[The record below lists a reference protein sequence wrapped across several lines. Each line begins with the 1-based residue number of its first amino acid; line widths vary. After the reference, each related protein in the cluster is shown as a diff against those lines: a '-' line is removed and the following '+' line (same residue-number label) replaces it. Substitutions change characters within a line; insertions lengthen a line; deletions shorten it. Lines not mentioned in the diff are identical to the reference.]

1 MICIIFDLDGTL
13 TDSAK
18 GIITSIKYALEKKGA
33 AIPDD
38 ETLQLFLGPPMK
50 DSLKEHCHMT
60 DEEAEE
66 TYGYFKER
74 YETIGKFENEVYP
87 DIERML
93 VTLRQTN
100 TYVAVATAK
109 PEHLAKEILEHFQLT
124 QYFEVIR
131 GANVAEN
138 LVHKE
143 DILRKTIEDLR
154 EMSNSRVKK
163 NITGWYMVG
172 DRKYDILAAKA
183 LGCRSLGVTYGY
195 GSRAELEAAKPDYLC
210 DNPHDL
216 VLQIA
221 VDTLL

>member
-13 TDSAK
+13 TDSQK

-33 AIPDD
+33 PIPEDPI
-38 ETLQLFLGPPMK
+38 LKLFLGPPML
-50 DSLKEHCHMT
+50 DSLQEHCHMT
-60 DEEAEE
+60 LEEAQE

-74 YETIGKFENEVYP
+74 YETIGKFENEVYK
-87 DIERML
+87 DIESML

-109 PEHLAKEILEHFQLT
+109 PEHLAREILDHFKLT
-124 QYFEVIR
+124 QYFEVIK
-131 GANVAEN
+131 GADSSRN

-143 DILRKTIEDLR
+143 DILRETIEELR
-154 EMSNSRVKK
+154 ELSSSRVKRT
-163 NITGWYMVG
+163 ITGWYMVG

-183 LGCRSLGVTYGY
+183 LGCKALGVTYGY
-195 GSRAELEAAKPDYLC
+195 GSLEELEAAKPDYLC
-210 DNPHDL
+210 ANPSDI

>member
-18 GIITSIKYALEKKGA
+18 GIITSIKYALDKKGA
-33 AIPDD
+33 PIPDD
-38 ETLQLFLGPPMK
+38 ATLQLFLGPPMLE
-50 DSLKEHCHMT
+50 SLQEHCHMSL
-60 DEEAEE
+60 EEAQE

-74 YETIGKFENEVYP
+74 YESIGKFENEVYP

-109 PEHLAKEILEHFQLT
+109 PEHLAREILEHFDLT
-124 QYFEVIR
+124 KYFEVIK
-131 GANVAEN
+131 GANVDQG

-143 DILRKTIEDLR
+143 DILNETIKELK

-163 NITGWYMVG
+163 NITSWYMVG

-183 LGCRSLGVTYGY
+183 LGCRALGVTYGY
-195 GSRAELEAAKPDYLC
+195 GTREELEAAKPDYLC